1 MRWLALWP
9 WAGPRRAER
18 GERPLAGAGCVRCQP
33 PAIPR
38 RSEPGLGA
46 MAFPPSR
53 TGGGC
58 PGRSWPLGVRHNPLR
73 PSPTAPRAAV
83 SERRRRHQPAQP
95 SRQPNRQQR
104 SHQPGSGRRR
114 GGRRRPRR
122 PRPAVELGS
131 KAGSGAGRR
140 ARLAFSG
147 RSQLTST
154 PLGTSRR
161 NHAAPGAGRR
171 DAGRRP
177 RSAPRFP
184 GRRGDPGRH
193 HRADRAPPDLPH
205 RGTKQGRRPAPR
217 PPTASPASPTP
228 PSLPRPRLA
237 VVSWGG
243 EPRSEKAKLW
253 HAGGRGT
260 AEFWPL
266 SDQIANLPPFRPM
279 PD

>member
-104 SHQPGSGRRR
+104 VTNQEAGGGEEDVGDQEDRDQRLSLAARPGR
-114 GGRRRPRR
+114 
-122 PRPAVELGS
+122 
-131 KAGSGAGRR
+131 
-140 ARLAFSG
+140 
-147 RSQLTST
+147 
-154 PLGTSRR
+154 
-161 NHAAPGAGRR
+161 APGAEPAWRLAAGASSPPPHSVRA
-171 DAGRRP
+171 DATMPLPVLAGEMLAAGLGLP
-177 RSAPRFP
+177 RAFLVA
-184 GRRGDPGRH
+184 GVTQAATIALIGRH
-193 HRADRAPPDLPH
+193 PTCRTAAQNRADGRLPGHPQLRQQAPPRRASRAPD
-205 RGTKQGRRPAPR
+205 
-217 PPTASPASPTP
+217 
-228 PSLPRPRLA
+228 
-237 VVSWGG
+237 
-243 EPRSEKAKLW
+243 
-253 HAGGRGT
+253 
-260 AEFWPL
+260 WPW
-266 SDQIANLPPFRPM
+266 
-279 PD
+279 